1 MPDIKL
7 RDGSGVEQT
16 YTGVDTITVPL
27 ADGTG
32 TWTYGL
38 TDEDLTFSDGQYLIT
53 NANYKLF
60 KKYLHRIKI
69 NIKQVY
75 TGKKVVDCEN
85 LCSSGDIVD
94 LSKLIIDCQGADIF
108 DGAFLIN
115 NCNNLEKLPKIVN
128 NEDVPIYVNP
138 FIFNDNNKLT
148 ESEIL
153 RFISNFNK
161 MTNNSGSSSFN
172 SCYMS
177 PIKGTVYNC
186 LDLSSVYAKWHEII
200 NHAESSNKFS
210 NNPTYELRTA
220 NYCKSIR
227 NIPIQYT
234 DTTNRTSNIDISEGY
249 NVTPFADSF
258 AFATN
263 NGTPYTMNWKSQTIE
278 LSHASY
284 TFGYSKGGYSTDYS
298 SYAQGYWKVKNN
310 IFTSNNMTV
319 EQAKARYDGLK
330 TTDNWYSC
338 CSNSVTYDG
347 KSLNLSL
354 LFSRYN
360 HDSAVETINSLPD
373 TSAYLATAGGTNT
386 IKFRKYSGACTDGGG
401 TNDLTAEEIAV
412 ATAKGWTVTL
422 V

>member
-38 TDEDLTFSDGQYLIT
+38 TDEDLTFSDGEYIIT

-60 KKYLHRIKI
+60 EKYLHRIKI
-69 NIKQVY
+69 NVKQVSN
-75 TGKKVVDCEN
+75 KKVVCCEN
-85 LCSSGDIVD
+85 LCTSEDIVD
-94 LSKLIIDCQGADIF
+94 LSKLIIDCQGANIF
-108 DGAFLIN
+108 DGAYLIN
-115 NCNNLEKLPKIVN
+115 GCYKLEKLPKIVN
-128 NEDVPIYVNP
+128 NEDVPIYVYPPICNS
-138 FIFNDNNKLT
+138 NDKLT

-153 RFISNFNK
+153 EFISNFNK
-161 MTNNSGSSSFN
+161 ITNSTGNSTYSN
-172 SCYMS
+172 CYMS
-177 PIKGTVYNC
+177 PVIGSVNNC

-200 NHAESSNKFS
+200 NHKDSYNKFS
-210 NNPTYELRTA
+210 SNPSYELRIA
-220 NYCKSIR
+220 RYCKSIR

-234 DTTNRTSNIDISEGY
+234 DTIDRTSNIDISKGY
-249 NVTPFADSF
+249 NSNPLADSF
-258 AFATN
+258 EFSTN
-263 NGTPYTMNWKSQTIE
+263 NGTPYTMNWKSQTID
-278 LSHASY
+278 LSHVSY
-284 TFGYSKGGYSTDYS
+284 TFGYGRDSHIYDYS
-298 SYAQGYWKVKNN
+298 SYAQGYWKEENN
-310 IFTSNNMTV
+310 IFTSDNMTV
-319 EQAKARYDGLK
+319 EQAKARYDQLK
-330 TTDNWYSC
+330 NTNNWYSC
-338 CSNSVTYDG
+338 CNNSVTYDG
-347 KSLNLSL
+347 KSLYLSL

-373 TSAYLATAGGTNT
+373 TSDYLATAGGTNT

>member
-16 YTGVDTITVPL
+16 YSGVDTITVPL

-60 KKYLHRIKI
+60 EKYLHRIKI
-69 NIKQVY
+69 NVKQVSN
-75 TGKKVVDCEN
+75 KKSMDCSN
-85 LCSSGDIVD
+85 LCSSKDIVD
-94 LSKLIIDCQGADIF
+94 LSKLIIDCQGADVF
-108 DGAFLIN
+108 DGGYFIN
-115 NCNNLEKLPKIVN
+115 MCTNLEKLPKIVN
-128 NEDVPIYVNP
+128 TEYVPIYVYPPICNS
-138 FIFNDNNKLT
+138 NNKLT

-153 RFISNFNK
+153 EFISNFNK
-161 MTNNSGSSSFN
+161 MTNNSGKSSYSN
-172 SCYMS
+172 CSMS
-177 PIKGTVYNC
+177 PITGTVYNC
-186 LDLSSVYAKWHEII
+186 LDLSSVYAKWHQII
-200 NHAESSNKFS
+200 NHEESYNKFS
-210 NNPTYELRTA
+210 SNPSYELKTA
-220 NYCKSIR
+220 RYCKSIR

-234 DTTNRTSNIDISEGY
+234 DTTNRTSNIDISNGY
-249 NVTPFADSF
+249 NAIPFTDSF
-258 AFATN
+258 EFSTN
-263 NGTPYTMNWKSQTIE
+263 NGTPYTMNWKSQTID
-278 LSHASY
+278 LSNISY
-284 TFGYSKGGYSTDYS
+284 PFGYSRDSYSNDYS
-298 SYAQGYWKVKNN
+298 SYAQGYWKLKNN

-373 TSAYLATAGGTNT
+373 TSEYLATAGGTNT
-386 IKFRKYSGACTDGGG
+386 IKFRNYSGACTDGGG
-401 TNDLTAEEIAV
+401 TNDLTPEEIAV
-412 ATAKGWTVTL
+412 ASAKGWTVTL

>member
-38 TDEDLTFSDGQYLIT
+38 TDEELTFSDCGHLIT
-53 NANYKLF
+53 NSSYNLLKRYINRINIIPYEYNK
-60 KKYLHRIKI
+60 KKYIML
-69 NIKQVY
+69 
-75 TGKKVVDCEN
+75 EN
-85 LCSSGDIVD
+85 FSSSDDVED
-94 LSKLIIDCQGADIF
+94 LSSIIIDCSGVDIVLI
-108 DGAFLIN
+108 GQAFSGCYKLKKLPQLIN
-115 NCNNLEKLPKIVN
+115 NENCYISSGTFLYNS
-128 NEDVPIYVNP
+128 
-138 FIFNDNNKLT
+138 NDLIT
-148 ESEIL
+148 EGEIL
-153 RFISNFNK
+153 SFLNRFTKCTNSTSVSGY
-161 MTNNSGSSSFN
+161 TNNCNYLPYNGYLN
-172 SCYMS
+172 
-177 PIKGTVYNC
+177 NC
-186 LDLSSVYAKWHEII
+186 LDLTEVHKKWHSIL
-200 NHAESSNKFS
+200 NNNDSSHNFTS
-210 NNPTYELRTA
+210 TPNSDISPGRYV
-220 NYCKSIR
+220 KSIR
-227 NIPIQYT
+227 NIPIQYI
-234 DTTNRTSNIDISEGY
+234 DTNARTSNIKFTGY
-249 NVTPFADSF
+249 GAIIFTDSF

-278 LSHASY
+278 LSSSSY
-284 TFGYSKGGYSTDYS
+284 TYGYDTDTYSYDYS
-298 SYAQGYWKVKNN
+298 SFAQGYWKVKNN

-330 TTDNWYSC
+330 TTNNWYSC

-347 KSLNLSL
+347 KSVNLSL

-401 TNDLTAEEIAV
+401 TNDLTPEEIAV

>member
-38 TDEDLTFSDGQYLIT
+38 TDEDLTFSDGRYLIT

-60 KKYLHRIKI
+60 EKYLHRIKI
-69 NIKQVY
+69 NVKQV
-75 TGKKVVDCEN
+75 GNKKIVDCDN
-85 LCSSGDIVD
+85 LCSSKDIVD
-94 LSKLIIDCQGADIF
+94 LSKLIIDCQGADVF
-108 DGAFLIN
+108 SGPYLISG
-115 NCNNLEKLPKIVN
+115 CYKLEKLPKIVN
-128 NEDVPIYVNP
+128 NVDV
-138 FIFNDNNKLT
+138 FIFVQPIICNSNDKLT

-153 RFISNFNK
+153 EFISNFNK
-161 MTNNSGSSSFN
+161 MTNSSGSGSYSN
-172 SCYMS
+172 CYMS
-177 PIKGTVYNC
+177 PITGSVYNC
-186 LDLSSVYAKWHEII
+186 LDLSNVYAKWHAII
-200 NHAESSNKFS
+200 NHEESYNRFSSNPS
-210 NNPTYELRTA
+210 YELKTA
-220 NYCKSIR
+220 RYCKSIR
-227 NIPIQYT
+227 NIPIQYI
-234 DTTNRTSNIDISEGY
+234 DTTDRTSNIDISRGH
-249 NVTPFADSF
+249 NSTPFADSF
-258 AFATN
+258 EFSTN
-263 NGTPYTMNWKSQTIE
+263 NGTPYTMKWKSQTIE

-284 TFGYSKGGYSTDYS
+284 TFGYSTDGYSYDYS
-298 SYAQGYWKVKNN
+298 SYAQGYWKVNNN

-319 EQAKARYDGLK
+319 EEAKVRYDQLK
-330 TTDNWYSC
+330 NTDNWYSC

-347 KSLNLSL
+347 KSLYLAL

-401 TNDLTAEEIAV
+401 TNDLTPEEIAV
-412 ATAKGWTVTL
+412 ATSKGWTVTL

>member
-38 TDEDLTFSDGQYLIT
+38 TNEELTISDCGYLIT
-53 NANYKLF
+53 NSSYNLLKRY
-60 KKYLHRIKI
+60 INKI
-69 NIKQVY
+69 NIIPY
-75 TGKKVVDCEN
+75 EDDNKKYIVLRNFSTSVDVE
-85 LCSSGDIVD
+85 D
-94 LSKLIIDCQGADIF
+94 LSGIIIDCNGAEIVF
-108 DGAFLIN
+108 DSYAFNGCIKLKKLPQLIN
-115 NCNNLEKLPKIVN
+115 NENCYISSGTFLYNQNNSIT
-128 NEDVPIYVNP
+128 ED
-138 FIFNDNNKLT
+138 
-148 ESEIL
+148 EIL
-153 RFISNFNK
+153 SFLNGFTKCTNK
-161 MTNNSGSSSFN
+161 DGVLSYNSTPDYVPYSG
-172 SCYMS
+172 YLD
-177 PIKGTVYNC
+177 NC
-186 LDLSSVYAKWHEII
+186 LDLTEVHKKWHSIL
-200 NHAESSNKFS
+200 
-210 NNPTYELRTA
+210 NNNDSYHNFNSTPNGDISPCRYV
-220 NYCKSIR
+220 KSIR
-227 NIPIQYT
+227 NIPIQYI
-234 DTTNRTSNIDISEGY
+234 DTNARTNSIRFTGY
-249 NVTPFADSF
+249 SAIPFSDSL

-278 LSHASY
+278 LSHISY
-284 TFGYSKGGYSTDYS
+284 TFGYSRDSYLNDYS
-298 SYAQGYWKVKNN
+298 AYAQGYWKVKNN

-319 EQAKARYDGLK
+319 EQAKARYDQLK

-338 CSNSVTYDG
+338 CNNSVTYDG
-347 KSLNLSL
+347 KSLYLAL

-412 ATAKGWTVTL
+412 ASAKGWTVTL